1 MLQSRP
7 PNRDFV
13 KEHEKMTGRLL
24 LAALLLIAA
33 ASAAAQDRE
42 TKVRNDRTQLE
53 NSEVWIYNDLAEGF
67 NEARRTGKPLFV
79 TLRCIP
85 CEACSRFDK
94 KLLDRQNEV
103 HDLLDK
109 FVCVRVVQGNNLDLS
124 LFQFDY
130 DQSFHAFFLNADKTV
145 YGRFGTRSARE
156 EEEDMTMTGL
166 REAMLGALE
175 LHARYPANREQL
187 AGKQPR
193 PAEFRV
199 PEELPQLKGKY
210 TDKLNYE
217 GAVVASC
224 IHCHQIIDSQRQ
236 LSRTRDKTMP
246 EQLLFPYPLP
256 DVLGLRMN
264 PEERATI
271 AKVAPD
277 SMADKAG
284 LKAGDRIVALAG
296 QPILSTADLQW
307 VLHNTASTAHLTA
320 NVRRGDKSLDVTIDL
335 PRDWRRSSDI
345 SFRASSWE
353 LRRMASGG
361 LLLADLGDDQRK
373 DLNLSDDAL
382 ALFVKHVGEYG
393 AHAVAKQAG
402 FRKGDVIVA
411 VNGKRDRLS
420 ESQFLAHT
428 LAVRPGTRI
437 TTTVLRDGKEIDMR
451 LLMQQ

>member
-1 MLQSRP
+1 MTFR
-7 PNRDFV
+7 FV
-13 KEHEKMTGRLL
+13 AIICLI
-24 LAALLLIAA
+24 LAATAA
-33 ASAAAQDRE
+33 EAQDRE
-42 TKVRNDRTQLE
+42 TKVRDDRAQLKD
-53 NSEVWIYNDLAEGF
+53 SEVWIYNDLAEGF
-67 NEARRTGKPLFV
+67 KEAKRTGKPLFV

-103 HDLLDK
+103 KDLLDK

-145 YGRFGTRSARE
+145 YGRFGTRSARQ

-166 REAMLGALE
+166 RQAMLGALE
-175 LHARYPANREQL
+175 LHAHYPDNREQL

-236 LSRTRDKTMP
+236 LSRERDTTIP

-264 PEERATI
+264 PDERATI
-271 AKVAPD
+271 ATVAPD
-277 SMADKAG
+277 SFAEKAG
-284 LKAGDRIVALAG
+284 FKPGDQIVALDR
-296 QPILSTADLQW
+296 QPLLSTADLQW
-307 VLHNTASTAHLTA
+307 VLHQTPAPAQLKA
-320 NVRRGDKSLDVTIDL
+320 KVRRGDKSVDVAIDL
-335 PRDWRRSSDI
+335 PRDWRTHSDI

-361 LLLADLGDDQRK
+361 LLLADLGDEQRK
-373 DLNLSDDAL
+373 ERNLPDDKL

-437 TTTVLRDGKEIDMR
+437 NTTVLRDGKEMELK
-451 LLMQQ
+451 LLMQR

>member
-1 MLQSRP
+1 MIGR
-7 PNRDFV
+7 FV
-13 KEHEKMTGRLL
+13 VITCLL
-24 LAALLLIAA
+24 TAA
-33 ASAAAQDRE
+33 ATAQAQDRE
-42 TKVRNDRTQLE
+42 AKVRDDRAQLKD
-53 NSEVWIYNDLAEGF
+53 SEVWIYNDLAEGF
-67 NEARRTGKPLFV
+67 KEAKRTGKPLFV

-103 HDLLDK
+103 KDLLDK

-145 YGRFGTRSARE
+145 YGRFGTRSARQ

-166 REAMLGALE
+166 RKAMLGALE
-175 LHARYPANREQL
+175 LHAHYPANREKL
-187 AGKQPR
+187 AGKQPK
-193 PAEFRV
+193 AAQYRV
-199 PEELPQLKGKY
+199 PEELPPLAGKY

-224 IHCHQIIDSQRQ
+224 IHCHQIIDSQRE
-236 LSRTRDKTMP
+236 LSRERDKAMP

-264 PEERATI
+264 PDEPATI
-271 AKVAPD
+271 AKVAPQ
-277 SMADKAG
+277 SIAEKSG
-284 LKAGDRIVALAG
+284 LKAQDQIIALVG
-296 QPILSTADLQW
+296 QPLLSTADLQW
-307 VLHNTASTAHLTA
+307 VLHHTPAQAQLTA

-335 PRDWRRSSDI
+335 PRDWRSHSDI

-361 LLLADLGDDQRK
+361 LLLADLGDEQRK
-373 DLNLSDDAL
+373 ERNLPHDSL

-402 FRKGDVIVA
+402 FQKGDVIVA

-437 TTTVLRDGKEIDMR
+437 TATVLRDGKERDLK
-451 LLMQQ
+451 LLMQR